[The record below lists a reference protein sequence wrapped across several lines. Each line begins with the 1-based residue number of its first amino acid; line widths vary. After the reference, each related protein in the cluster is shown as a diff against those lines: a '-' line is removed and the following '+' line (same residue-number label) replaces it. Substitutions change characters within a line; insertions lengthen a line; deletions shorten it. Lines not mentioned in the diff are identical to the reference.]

1 MAGNYL
7 IARKRVRTRISVCAS
22 FLIAAWIL
30 SGCAKSNVKP
40 VVAKQAP
47 SSSPAIK
54 MDGGEGLADLA
65 GAVKTPEDALIL
77 DLLTS
82 YRMLVLKNPDPKT
95 LDKAT
100 LKKGRQAFEKLEDAL
115 RHGGIKSQ
123 DGGERVY
130 KVVDE
135 EKLSLKEILHTASR
149 IAEKSAQD
157 GDWQKARARWKEIVQ
172 SKASV
177 AFMMDEAQWGLVLG
191 DALQSALPDSTK
203 KRLKQVNESYQA
215 EINHED
221 IAKQVKRLLD
231 EVPEVKLQREL
242 KKLANR
248 SWEKDKLAGHLTAS
262 QQAQTVPPETT
273 TPTGETSK
281 VLPGVASNPAGTAS
295 GSPGAATLSSE
306 EAAKAA
312 SQTET
317 GERFCEEKR
326 TLAAGSFKDFKK
338 ATSDS
343 VKAILL
349 QRTAAY
355 LDSCLFNYPSLPVSQ
370 KVRKNR
376 EMVEAE
382 LKKLKR

>member
-77 DLLTS
+77 DLLIS

-135 EKLSLKEILHTASR
+135 EKLSLEEILHTASR
-149 IAEKSAQD
+149 FAEKSAQD

-273 TPTGETSK
+273 TPTGESSK
-281 VLPGVASNPAGTAS
+281 VLPGVASNPAGD
-295 GSPGAATLSSE
+295 
-306 EAAKAA
+306 
-312 SQTET
+312 Q
-317 GERFCEEKR
+317 FCEEKR

-349 QRTAAY
+349 QHTAAY